1 MAITRTFRGTVP
13 FPASAAA
20 AKRAASHIVMAG
32 AAVHRQ
38 NKRLESHPRPLYIVL
53 REYAALIS
61 NFSIIM
67 HTANFIGISN
77 TISQSIF
84 WKVLPIRKSDMK
96 TMAPTDMA
104 SRIKLP
110 NVSSTIALFLLM
122 IHLPD
127 VTKNV

>member
-1 MAITRTFRGTVP
+1 M
-13 FPASAAA
+13 
-20 AKRAASHIVMAG
+20 
-32 AAVHRQ
+32 HRQ

-77 TISQSIF
+77 TIF

-96 TMAPTDMA
+96 AMAPTDMA

>member
-1 MAITRTFRGTVP
+1 MAITRTFRGTAP

-77 TISQSIF
+77 TI
-84 WKVLPIRKSDMK
+84 
-96 TMAPTDMA
+96 
-104 SRIKLP
+104 KLP